1 MRKYI
6 KENDFCG
13 HLCQYAERTINILR
27 LEIDN
32 LKAEKEALINGQE
45 SLQRRIAEL
54 LAEKEKENAEDNT
67 GAESA

>member
-13 HLCQYAERTINILR
+13 HLCQYAEQTIDILKS
-27 LEIDN
+27 EIDR
-32 LKAEKEALINGQE
+32 LKAERDAIINGQE
-45 SLQRRIAEL
+45 TLQKRIAEL
-54 LAEKEKENAEDNT
+54 LGEKEKENAEDNT